1 MVWGVDR
8 SEKQREEEL
17 RHRERPPRVC
27 RGLVWVCLG
36 LFEFGFGLV
45 GLCGFAWV
53 CMIAFLFGVLR
64 GGSGF
69 MLKVEGF
76 GVRVEVFRLG
86 LRV

>member
-1 MVWGVDR
+1 VR
-8 SEKQREEEL
+8 SSVKKSCAIESV
-17 RHRERPPRVC
+17 RPACVVAWF
-27 RGLVWVCLG
+27 GFAWV
-36 LFEFGFGLV
+36 LFAVGFGLV

-53 CMIAFLFGVLR
+53 CMIAVFFCVLR